1 MILELAAAIT
11 SKSVSPLVDNFVTL
25 FGVGRIRKAPGT
37 WGTLATLPLAIAL
50 NWFGPWWMMGAVA
63 ILTPLAIIAA
73 ENYENQVGGHDHPE
87 IVIDE
92 VIGFLIAMTWLPITW
107 QACTIGFLIF
117 RLLDIWKPF
126 PIGYLDRKIPGGVG
140 VVADDIVAGI
150 VTNIVLQLLYNQTN
164 WLGTQ
169 ILVH

>member
-1 MILELAAAIT
+1 MLELVAVIT
-11 SKSVSPLVDNFVTL
+11 SKQASPVVRYIVTF
-25 FGVGRIRKAPGT
+25 FGVGYMKPAPGT
-37 WGTLATLPLAIAL
+37 WGTLATLPLALAL
-50 NWFGPWWMMGAVA
+50 NWLGPWWMMGAVA
-63 ILTPLAIIAA
+63 IITPLGIIAA
-73 ENYENQVGGHDHPE
+73 ENYQNQTGEHDRSE

-107 QACTIGFLIF
+107 QACVLGFFLF

-164 WLGTQ
+164 WLGAQ
-169 ILVH
+169 ILVR

>member
-1 MILELAAAIT
+1 MSESAAAIT
-11 SKSVSPLVDNFVTL
+11 SKSVPPYLFNFVSV
-25 FGVGRIRKAPGT
+25 FGVGLAKKAPGT
-37 WGTLATLPLAIAL
+37 WGTLVTLPLAIGL
-50 NWFGPWWMMGAVA
+50 NWLGQWWIMGAVA
-63 ILTPLAIIAA
+63 ILTPVAIIAC
-73 ENYENQVGGHDHPE
+73 EIYENQVGGHDHPE